1 LFVDLPFSEK
11 AEVVEQAVRKGVERY
26 RREYARYF
34 ERYAG
39 SSGMPMR
46 DPNPRVVLVP
56 GVGLIPSGKDRR
68 ACRIVRDLY
77 MHTLRVI
84 RAASGVERYAALP
97 DPGDEPFLEAALAGA
112 AECLITGNLK
122 DFPASARKGLAVL
135 SPREFLDRYQKQ
147 RPARAKKHR

>member
-1 LFVDLPFSEK
+1 MIASGALTLCID
-11 AEVVEQAVRKGVERY
+11 ARIMT
-26 RREYARYF
+26 EYA
-34 ERYAG
+34 
-39 SSGMPMR
+39 
-46 DPNPRVVLVP
+46 DVL
-56 GVGLIPSGKDRR
+56 GRQRFAFLREDIQTLLGQIKAAGLIVAAEPLPS
-68 ACRIVRDLY
+68 
-77 MHTLRVI
+77 
-84 RAASGVERYAALP
+84 ALP